1 MKNMKKLSHFWGTKN
16 PFKKDLQNDE
26 DFVQQKDSLLD
37 DSKNSKTQKTK
48 EALRKALEENNYDEL
63 KDILHKWTFKGVEG
77 KKIKKDLVYLLN
89 DYYGVN
95 ISNKLLEWEENKM
108 IEVEEDDD
116 PEEWKESQN
125 RLSFI
130 IENILIKKTRSTQH
144 EETQEKFFLSLIP
157 EIVKDVASNFP
168 PEEKRPKEIRDAIYY
183 ERKEA
188 GKFLLEQY
196 PLASKGI
203 YNSINSKKFNKEIRE
218 NFITKVQQIV
228 TELLYQD
235 LSILFSEGEV
245 EKESFYNE
253 AFMIIYIKL
262 VPILKKIIDIYRK
275 YVRKELEDAFEKSHN
290 KQLAEKEKLEKPI
303 MIDQKDTEFISVLEA
318 VQTKI
323 SPKKEKMIKKAI
335 LTFDLDLPSQKEL
348 IRKIVR
354 LVKNQKPFKK
364 SDYFWENRL
373 IKVEDEGKFLDLIED
388 LGLEIIDEEKK
399 VSPEVFENSQEQ
411 KEEKSEIITPLDS
424 KDKILLH
431 DLSLEMPREELIQ
444 KIFENLETLNYTII
458 NPKQL
463 KKSFEDFLTT
473 GNNRESVLASLSN
486 SNSMRKIQ
494 WKIGKVYTIKISLK
508 DRFLMTKGEKGWEV
522 DSFHSDHDAYE
533 DRIDAIK

>member
-1 MKNMKKLSHFWGTKN
+1 
-16 PFKKDLQNDE
+16 
-26 DFVQQKDSLLD
+26 
-37 DSKNSKTQKTK
+37 
-48 EALRKALEENNYDEL
+48 
-63 KDILHKWTFKGVEG
+63 
-77 KKIKKDLVYLLN
+77 
-89 DYYGVN
+89 
-95 ISNKLLEWEENKM
+95 
-108 IEVEEDDD
+108 
-116 PEEWKESQN
+116 
-125 RLSFI
+125 
-130 IENILIKKTRSTQH
+130 
-144 EETQEKFFLSLIP
+144 
-157 EIVKDVASNFP
+157 
-168 PEEKRPKEIRDAIYY
+168 
-183 ERKEA
+183 
-188 GKFLLEQY
+188 
-196 PLASKGI
+196 
-203 YNSINSKKFNKEIRE
+203 
-218 NFITKVQQIV
+218 
-228 TELLYQD
+228 
-235 LSILFSEGEV
+235 
-245 EKESFYNE
+245 
-253 AFMIIYIKL
+253 
-262 VPILKKIIDIYRK
+262 
-275 YVRKELEDAFEKSHN
+275 
-290 KQLAEKEKLEKPI
+290 

-364 SDYFWENRL
+364 SDYFWENGL

-388 LGLEIIDEEKK
+388 LGLEIIDEEQK

-473 GNNRESVLASLSN
+473 GNNRESVSAALSN
-486 SNSMRKIQ
+486 SNSMRNIILKN
-494 WKIGKVYTIKISLK
+494 KGISSINLTPK
-508 DRFLMTKGEKGWEV
+508 CRIILRKAKNGLEV

-533 DRIDAIK
+533 DRIDEIK

>member
-26 DFVQQKDSLLD
+26 DFVQQKESLLD

-63 KDILHKWTFKGVEG
+63 KDILHKWTFKWVEG

-130 IENILIKKTRSTQH
+130 IENILRKKTRSTQH

-168 PEEKRPKEIRDAIYY
+168 PEEKRPREIRDAIYY

-235 LSILFSEGEV
+235 LSILFSEDEV
-245 EKESFYNE
+245 KKENFYNE

-364 SDYFWENRL
+364 SDYFWENGL

-388 LGLEIIDEEKK
+388 LGLEIIDEEQK

-473 GNNRESVLASLSN
+473 GNNRESVLAALSN
-486 SNSMRKIQ
+486 SNSMRNIILKN
-494 WKIGKVYTIKISLK
+494 KGISSINLTPK
-508 DRFLMTKGEKGWEV
+508 CRIILRKAKNGLEV

-533 DRIDAIK
+533 DRIDEIK

>member
-95 ISNKLLEWEENKM
+95 IFNKLLEWEENKM

-130 IENILIKKTRSTQH
+130 IENILRKKTRSIQH

-168 PEEKRPKEIRDAIYY
+168 PEEKRPKVIRDAIYY

-235 LSILFSEGEV
+235 LSILFSEDEV
-245 EKESFYNE
+245 KKESFYNE

-364 SDYFWENRL
+364 SDYFWENGL

-388 LGLEIIDEEKK
+388 LGLEIIDEEQK

-473 GNNRESVLASLSN
+473 GNNRESVLAALSN
-486 SNSMRKIQ
+486 SNSMRNIILKN
-494 WKIGKVYTIKISLK
+494 KGISSINLTPK
-508 DRFLMTKGEKGWEV
+508 CRIILRKAKNGLEV

-533 DRIDAIK
+533 DRIDEIK

>member
-26 DFVQQKDSLLD
+26 DFVQQKESLLD

-48 EALRKALEENNYDEL
+48 EALHKALEENNYDEL

-235 LSILFSEGEV
+235 LSILFSEDEV
-245 EKESFYNE
+245 AKENFYNE

-323 SPKKEKMIKKAI
+323 SPEKEKMIKKAI

-348 IRKIVR
+348 IRKMVR

-364 SDYFWENRL
+364 SDYFWENGL

-388 LGLEIIDEEKK
+388 LGLEIIDEEQK

-411 KEEKSEIITPLDS
+411 KEEKSEIIAPLDS

-431 DLSLEMPREELIQ
+431 DLSLEIPREELIQ
-444 KIFENLETLNYTII
+444 KIFENLEALNYTII

>member
-48 EALRKALEENNYDEL
+48 ESLRKALEENNYDEL
-63 KDILHKWTFKGVEG
+63 KDILHKWTFKGIEG

-130 IENILIKKTRSTQH
+130 IENILRKKTRSTQH

-235 LSILFSEGEV
+235 LSILFSEDEV
-245 EKESFYNE
+245 KKENFYNE

-262 VPILKKIIDIYRK
+262 VPILKKIIDIDRK

-364 SDYFWENRL
+364 SDYFWENGL

-388 LGLEIIDEEKK
+388 LGLEIIDEEQK
-399 VSPEVFENSQEQ
+399 VSAEVFENSQEQ
-411 KEEKSEIITPLDS
+411 KEEKTEIMTSLDS
-424 KDKILLH
+424 KYDLSLH
-431 DLSLEMPREELIQ
+431 SLSLEMPREELIQ
-444 KIFENLETLNYTII
+444 KIFENLNTFGYTIV
-458 NPKQL
+458 NPKKL
-463 KKSFEDFLTT
+463 GKELIEFFTVGSNK
-473 GNNRESVLASLSN
+473 ESVLSALSN
-486 SNSMRKIQ
+486 PTIMKNPIRKNGNI
-494 WKIGKVYTIKISLK
+494 YSLNLTIKDRLLLIKGK
-508 DRFLMTKGEKGWEV
+508 DTREI
-522 DSFHSDHDAYE
+522 DSFHNDHDAYE

>member
-1 MKNMKKLSHFWGTKN
+1 MKKLSHFWGTKN

-26 DFVQQKDSLLD
+26 DFVQQKESLLD

-48 EALRKALEENNYDEL
+48 EALHKALEENNYDEL

-235 LSILFSEGEV
+235 LSILFSEDEV
-245 EKESFYNE
+245 KKENFYNE

-290 KQLAEKEKLEKPI
+290 KQLSEKEKLEKPI

-364 SDYFWENRL
+364 SDYFWENGL

-388 LGLEIIDEEKK
+388 LGLEIIDEEQK